1 MGNFDYIMASDIR
14 DIESRRSDL
23 NLYFIEDSHVYHMN
37 DLKGVNS
44 NKWPS
49 VSRCYINITK
59 NFQPKKHHLKNK
71 R

>member
-1 MGNFDYIMASDIR
+1 
-14 DIESRRSDL
+14 
-23 NLYFIEDSHVYHMN
+23 MN

-59 NFQPKKHHLKNK
+59 NFQPKKHHLQEVIRKYKKKLIKEWSDMADYANMVAEYTLF
-71 R
+71 

>member
-1 MGNFDYIMASDIR
+1 
-14 DIESRRSDL
+14 
-23 NLYFIEDSHVYHMN
+23 MN

-59 NFQPKKHHLKNK
+59 NFQPKKHHLKKQEVIRKYK
-71 R
+71 RLIKEWSDMADYANNIGSRVHFILEEKE